1 MIIQPYIQLKTQDF
15 LICLYSGKKFRNTQ
29 RRSGGF
35 GSNWEMVGLFLI
47 ISILEIT
54 TKQVITPFVK
64 KNLDFWK

>member
-1 MIIQPYIQLKTQDF
+1 MPQASVKAILKIKIQARILVQT
-15 LICLYSGKKFRNTQ
+15 GK
-29 RRSGGF
+29 
-35 GSNWEMVGLFLI
+35 WWGLFLI